1 MKIGVF
7 YFTTTG
13 NTLMLAQQIKKSFSE
28 LNSDV
33 DLVAVSGADLNIINP
48 DYDLFCLGC
57 SAQGNEELDD
67 NDFLVFFNHIKPYL
81 INKKV
86 MLFGSYGWGNAEYMS
101 NWQKQL
107 SDMGVIVVEMFAH
120 KETPTQEALDYLNQ
134 VCINLNKN
142 FNNLS
147 NTNIIHDLLD
157 LN

>member
-1 MKIGVF
+1 MRIGIF

-13 NTLMLAQQIKKSFSE
+13 NTLMLAQQIYKSFSE
-28 LNSDV
+28 LSNHV
-33 DLVAVSGADLNIINP
+33 DLVAVSSVDLINISH

-67 NDFLVFFNHIKPYL
+67 NDFLVFFNYIKPYL
-81 INKKV
+81 IDKKV

-107 SDMGVIVVEMFAH
+107 SDMGVIVIEMFAH
-120 KETPTQEALDYLNQ
+120 KETPTQEALDYLHQ
-134 VCINLNKN
+134 ICLSLNKD
-142 FNNLS
+142 FNNLKE
-147 NTNIIHDLLD
+147 TNIIHDLLD

>member
-13 NTLMLAQQIKKSFSE
+13 NTLMLAQQIHKSFTE
-28 LNSDV
+28 CDNQV
-33 DLVAVSGADLNIINP
+33 DLVAVSSLDLSQITIE
-48 DYDLFCLGC
+48 YDLFCLGC

-67 NDFLVFFNHIKPYL
+67 NDFLVFFNYIKPNL

-107 SDMGVIVVEMFAH
+107 SDMGVIVIEMFAH
-120 KETPTQEALDYLNQ
+120 KETPTQEALDYLHQICLN
-134 VCINLNKN
+134 INNN
-142 FNNLS
+142 FSNLS
-147 NTNIIHDLLD
+147 ETNIIHDLLD
-157 LN
+157 